1 METLLTFY
9 IITII
14 PSAIACH
21 YIAKN
26 RAFNPVQWGAIGFFF
41 GIFSLLFIALSKP
54 EKSEK

>member
-21 YIAKN
+21 YIAKTM
-26 RAFNPVQWGAIGFFF
+26 ACSPVQWGTIGFFF
-41 GIFSLLFIALSKP
+41 GIFALLFIALSKP
-54 EKSEK
+54 EKSE